1 MYLCFHSFGVLV
13 FLLLSRKGAST
24 RERERIRFLLHD
36 GRPFFPL
43 PLLSSCSSPSPLHS
57 ITFFGSNSL
66 LSAISNQKKNSKKN
80 PNETGSIRTVVLDEA
95 DKMLSSAGIA
105 EQLAEIRQALP
116 EGGGQ
121 ASSPSLSSPSP
132 SSSQLQCMLV
142 SATMPASVS
151 RLAAVWLGEGFASV
165 GEGGGGGG
173 GGGGGEGEGTPAA
186 RLQAANSFLSSPS
199 SSGVTQV
206 VTVCAEHKKP
216 VKLLKHLSRARDA
229 ASAAGERHAPR
240 VLIFANRI
248 KTVQFVA
255 DFLRAQERKQLEE
268 KRKAAER
275 AANKSGKGPGGGGSS
290 KGSRNNSSSPPSAS
304 RTSSKI
310 ETLHGD
316 RTQPE
321 RDAALAA
328 FRAGKAT
335 VLVATDVAARGLDVS
350 GLRHVVNYDFPSN
363 LESYE
368 HRVGRAGRDGKGGH
382 VSSFFGRPLAP
393 LARGVVAFL
402 QEHGQ
407 GVDPNLV
414 RLAEAYEV
422 AKERMMKGELLGE
435 AMAEEGEM
443 TKEGEQEG
451 EGEEKDRE
459 RLRRS
464 VAAKAAA
471 AESKR
476 GCGAG
481 KQRKRRAHGD
491 DDHAA
496 AAPLRGDEDA
506 SDDERAA
513 PPVLGLYRKA
523 SGAGAKTSAA
533 AKTSTAAKTASAE
546 KNKREKRK
554 AVPGRLR
561 QKLRRDKEMRGG

>member
-1 MYLCFHSFGVLV
+1 MYLCFHSFGVFVPFFFEEGSKSHLTRTHS
-13 FLLLSRKGAST
+13 FFCMMAAFFSLLLSSPFSLSSSFFLQSPT
-24 RERERIRFLLHD
+24 RSRFLA
-36 GRPFFPL
+36 
-43 PLLSSCSSPSPLHS
+43 LSNSAITAAKISS
-57 ITFFGSNSL
+57 SL
-66 LSAISNQKKNSKKN
+66 LSTISNQIKTSNL
-80 PNETGSIRTVVLDEA
+80 PTGSIRTVVLDEA

-105 EQLAEIRQALP
+105 EQLAEIRQALLGG

-121 ASSPSLSSPSP
+121 ASSPS

-151 RLAAVWLGEGFASV
+151 KLASVWLGAGFASV
-165 GEGGGGGG
+165 GEGAA
-173 GGGGGEGEGTPAA
+173 EGSLA
-186 RLQAANSFLSSPS
+186 RLQTANSSIPS
-199 SSGVTQV
+199 SSRVTQV

-216 VKLLKHLSRARDA
+216 AKLLKHLARAKDA
-229 ASAAGERHAPR
+229 ASSAGERHAPR

-248 KTVQFVA
+248 NTVKFVA

-268 KRKAAER
+268 KRKAAEK
-275 AANKSGKGPGGGGSS
+275 ANKNRKGPGGSS
-290 KGSRNNSSSPPSAS
+290 SSSSSSPVA
-304 RTSSKI
+304 SKI

-328 FRAGKAT
+328 FRAGKVT

-350 GLRHVVNYDFPSN
+350 GLRHVVNYDFPSSI
-363 LESYE
+363 ESYE

-393 LARGVVAFL
+393 LARSVVAFL
-402 QEHGQ
+402 QRHGQ
-407 GVDPNLV
+407 GVDPNLL

-422 AKERMMKGELLGE
+422 AKERMEGEE
-435 AMAEEGEM
+435 MTEEGE
-443 TKEGEQEG
+443 EE
-451 EGEEKDRE
+451 EGEEEEEEKERGRE

-464 VAAKAAA
+464 AAAKAAA

-476 GCGAG
+476 GGAVK
-481 KQRKRRAHGD
+481 KQKKRRASGD
-491 DDHAA
+491 DDAA
-496 AAPLRGDEDA
+496 HLGGDDDAGDDDEA

-513 PPVLGLYRKA
+513 PVLGLYRKA
-523 SGAGAKTSAA
+523 SGAKTSKA
-533 AKTSTAAKTASAE
+533 AKSVPTA
-546 KNKREKRK
+546 NKREKRK

-561 QKLRRDKEMRGG
+561 QKLRREKEMRGK

>member
-1 MYLCFHSFGVLV
+1 M
-13 FLLLSRKGAST
+13 
-24 RERERIRFLLHD
+24 
-36 GRPFFPL
+36 
-43 PLLSSCSSPSPLHS
+43 
-57 ITFFGSNSL
+57 
-66 LSAISNQKKNSKKN
+66 
-80 PNETGSIRTVVLDEA
+80 
-95 DKMLSSAGIA
+95 
-105 EQLAEIRQALP
+105 
-116 EGGGQ
+116 
-121 ASSPSLSSPSP
+121 
-132 SSSQLQCMLV
+132 
-142 SATMPASVS
+142 
-151 RLAAVWLGEGFASV
+151 
-165 GEGGGGGG
+165 
-173 GGGGGEGEGTPAA
+173 
-186 RLQAANSFLSSPS
+186 
-199 SSGVTQV
+199 
-206 VTVCAEHKKP
+206 TVCAEHKKP

-275 AANKSGKGPGGGGSS
+275 AANKSGKGPGGGRSS

-422 AKERMMKGELLGE
+422 AKKRMMKGELLGE
-435 AMAEEGEM
+435 ATAEEGEM

-561 QKLRRDKEMRGG
+561 QKLRRDKQMRGG

>member
-1 MYLCFHSFGVLV
+1 MNENAFVFYCMMVVLFSPFLF
-13 FLLLSRKGAST
+13 FLLVL
-24 RERERIRFLLHD
+24 
-36 GRPFFPL
+36 
-43 PLLSSCSSPSPLHS
+43 SPSPLHS

>member
-1 MYLCFHSFGVLV
+1 M
-13 FLLLSRKGAST
+13 
-24 RERERIRFLLHD
+24 
-36 GRPFFPL
+36 
-43 PLLSSCSSPSPLHS
+43 
-57 ITFFGSNSL
+57 
-66 LSAISNQKKNSKKN
+66 
-80 PNETGSIRTVVLDEA
+80 
-95 DKMLSSAGIA
+95 
-105 EQLAEIRQALP
+105 
-116 EGGGQ
+116 
-121 ASSPSLSSPSP
+121 
-132 SSSQLQCMLV
+132 
-142 SATMPASVS
+142 
-151 RLAAVWLGEGFASV
+151 
-165 GEGGGGGG
+165 
-173 GGGGGEGEGTPAA
+173 
-186 RLQAANSFLSSPS
+186 
-199 SSGVTQV
+199 
-206 VTVCAEHKKP
+206 TVCAEHKKP

-275 AANKSGKGPGGGGSS
+275 AANKSGKGPGGGRSS

-422 AKERMMKGELLGE
+422 AKERMMKRELLGE
-435 AMAEEGEM
+435 AMAE
-443 TKEGEQEG
+443 
-451 EGEEKDRE
+451 
-459 RLRRS
+459 
-464 VAAKAAA
+464 
-471 AESKR
+471 
-476 GCGAG
+476 
-481 KQRKRRAHGD
+481 
-491 DDHAA
+491 
-496 AAPLRGDEDA
+496 
-506 SDDERAA
+506 
-513 PPVLGLYRKA
+513 
-523 SGAGAKTSAA
+523 
-533 AKTSTAAKTASAE
+533 
-546 KNKREKRK
+546 
-554 AVPGRLR
+554 
-561 QKLRRDKEMRGG
+561 